1 MTNPV
6 SISED
11 ANMSDKGYYRK
22 GESLAELQK
31 PFKKKLSENPEKAF
45 KTVSIEAV
53 LSGLCK
59 WKVSLPGIEYEAGLS
74 APAGGEAGLT
84 SPSAVFLSSICS
96 CAGVTL
102 SAVAENMGINLRS
115 AKTIVNASLDL
126 RGTMGIAE
134 VPVGFQSIELVFEV
148 DSDATDEQ
156 LKVLLEKSTKYSVN
170 VQTLNDEPLIKYDIK
185 RLERLDI

>member
-1 MTNPV
+1 
-6 SISED
+6 
-11 ANMSDKGYYRK
+11 MSDKGYFRE

-45 KTVSIEAV
+45 KTVSIDAV

-59 WKVSLPGIEYEAGLS
+59 WKVSLPGVEYEAGLS
-74 APAGGEAGLT
+74 VPAGGENGLA

-115 AKTIVNASLDL
+115 AKAVVNASLDL

-134 VPVGFQSIELVFEV
+134 NVPVGFQNIELVFEV
-148 DSDATDEQ
+148 DSDADDKQ
-156 LKVLLEKSTKYSVN
+156 LKVLLEMSKKYSVN
-170 VQTLNDEPLIKYDIK
+170 LQTLNNKPLIKYDIK
-185 RLERLDI
+185 RQ